1 MANNL
6 TVTYK
11 GNTIHTASAS
21 GSATLETGGTWC
33 EDDIGLSYEFDEA
46 IAILAV
52 TVTNGTAT
60 SVTATKSG
68 VSVSLTYS
76 GGIWSAELPS
86 FGTWTVMATDGTHA
100 NSATVNA
107 STAGLY
113 SVSIYMP
120 DVPSGYTQ
128 LEYVEG
134 SVSNSAIE
142 TTIYPTDNN
151 RMVVE
156 TACVSIPSSGTLN
169 AFIYAYSSSPKLNAN
184 LALAKNYN
192 GVTNRWRYHSL
203 NNASGG
209 SVSFGTLDSQKHIF
223 NAKGNTCIYD
233 GVSYTISSYTAVTT
247 NSTAFLVVRFR
258 QDDFVQRYW
267 RIQLYNPADT
277 ALIADFVGAVRKSDS
292 VVGMYDVTNSKFYV
306 PNNTIIAGPAV

>member
-1 MANNL
+1 MGMTFNM
-6 TVTYK
+6 V
-11 GNTIHTASAS
+11 
-21 GSATLETGGTWC
+21 GG
-33 EDDIGLSYEFDEA
+33 GGGKA
-46 IAILAV
+46 VLAV

-68 VSVSLTYS
+68 TSVSLTYS
-76 GGIWSAELPS
+76 GGTWLAELPS
-86 FGTWTVMATDGTHA
+86 FGAWTVTITDGTHT

-107 STAGLY
+107 TTAGLY
-113 SVSIYMP
+113 TATIYMP
-120 DVPSGYTQ
+120 DVPIGYTQ

-184 LALAKNYN
+184 LASAKNFS
-192 GVTNRWRYHSL
+192 GITNKWRYHSL
-203 NNASGG
+203 NNDSGGG

-233 GVSYTISSYTAVTT
+233 GVSYTLPRYTAVTT

-258 QDDFVQRYW
+258 QDNFVQRYW
-267 RIQLYNPADT
+267 RIQLYNPEDT
-277 ALIADFVGAVRKSDS
+277 ALIADFVGAVRESDG